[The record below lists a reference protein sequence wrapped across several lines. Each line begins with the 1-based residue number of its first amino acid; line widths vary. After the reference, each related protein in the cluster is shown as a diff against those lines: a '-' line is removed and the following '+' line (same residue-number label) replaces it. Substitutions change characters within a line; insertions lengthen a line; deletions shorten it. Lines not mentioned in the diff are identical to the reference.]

1 MLVYYDF
8 ETTGLNQF
16 HENITEYCF
25 IKERTNE
32 KLSALVNPQKEI
44 PQIVTKITGITQ
56 EMVNSA
62 PIFQDHLQ
70 SILHFLSTPN
80 KYIYLVAHYGD
91 NFDFIILREQLK
103 KLGYNIH
110 NLPYK
115 SIDTLMFAKK
125 LYPNINKYSLS
136 NLCKQLG
143 INVLSAHRAE
153 ADTIMVKS
161 LLYYMVNDLASILG
175 TTQDYLISNP
185 EDIYNYINGI

>member
-80 KYIYLVAHYGD
+80 K
-91 NFDFIILREQLK
+91 
-103 KLGYNIH
+103 
-110 NLPYK
+110 
-115 SIDTLMFAKK
+115 
-125 LYPNINKYSLS
+125 
-136 NLCKQLG
+136 
-143 INVLSAHRAE
+143 
-153 ADTIMVKS
+153 
-161 LLYYMVNDLASILG
+161 
-175 TTQDYLISNP
+175 
-185 EDIYNYINGI
+185 